1 MFTSDHVVPFN
12 EGFTV
17 RIPNN
22 VEMNEE
28 RFREI
33 INNDEDVLRLCA
45 RDLVTQMKEFR
56 GWDLYRVNTDH
67 ILVVY
72 YAPIQILDVE
82 QYEDHHRT
90 LREALA
96 MYMKGED

>member
-12 EGFTV
+12 EGFAV
-17 RIPNN
+17 RISNN

-45 RDLVTQMKEFR
+45 RDLVTQLKEFR
-56 GWDLYRVNTDH
+56 GWDLYRVNTKH

-72 YAPIQILDVE
+72 YAPTQILDVE

-96 MYMKGED
+96 MYMKGDD